1 MRLTLAMG
9 LQYDNGKEASMF
21 AMSLGEGKPSPLQ
34 KPESVVNAAVVMN
47 PIEAEML
54 SVEPVQAVKSSF
66 FLTYNLKG
74 LNDTLIFE
82 QNLLDMFV

>member
-1 MRLTLAMG
+1 MKLTLAMG

-21 AMSLGEGKPSPLQ
+21 AMSLGQGKPPPLQ
-34 KPESVVNAAVVMN
+34 KPESVVNAAVAMN
-47 PIEAEML
+47 AIETEML
-54 SVEPVQAVKSSF
+54 SVEPVQAVKTSF

-82 QNLLDMFV
+82 QSLLDIFV